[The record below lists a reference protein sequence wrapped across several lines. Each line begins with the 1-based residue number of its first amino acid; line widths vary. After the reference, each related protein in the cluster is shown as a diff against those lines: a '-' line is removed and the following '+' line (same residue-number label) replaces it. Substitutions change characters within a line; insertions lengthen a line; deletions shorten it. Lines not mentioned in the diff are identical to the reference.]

1 MDSRVRGNDKLTQ
14 YLVVHRLAFAASS
27 FYLLSMF
34 SPFRPVE
41 KELRGQ
47 VSGDNWFD
55 VEKRAEYSTAT
66 CMYKV
71 MPVGVVAPKSLEDV
85 QRVVR
90 LCAESDIAVIP
101 RGGASGLVGQA
112 VGFGVILDFT
122 KYMNRVA
129 GVSEGTSAV
138 TVEDGVV
145 PLRNL
150 PAYIAGLKKILDKY
164 SVAFTV
170 YGHAGMGHIHC
181 STFEEIATEA
191 GRERIERATQEVFDL
206 IIKLD
211 GVFSA
216 EHGDGFVRTPFL
228 EQAFGSEVYGIFKE
242 MKQTLDLQNIFNP
255 QKIVGRQDRVFLH
268 DLKYA

>member
-1 MDSRVRGNDKLTQ
+1 MSNES
-14 YLVVHRLAFAASS
+14 FACVLKTISP
-27 FYLLSMF
+27 LS
-34 SPFRPVE
+34 
-41 KELRGQ
+41 
-47 VSGDNWFD
+47 
-55 VEKRAEYSTAT
+55 RAEA
-66 CMYKV
+66 
-71 MPVGVVAPKSLEDV
+71 
-85 QRVVR
+85 
-90 LCAESDIAVIP
+90 
-101 RGGASGLVGQA
+101 ASGLVGQA

-129 GVSEGTSAV
+129 GFSEGTSAV

-216 EHGDGFVRTPFL
+216 EPENGV
-228 EQAFGSEVYGIFKE
+228 
-242 MKQTLDLQNIFNP
+242 P
-255 QKIVGRQDRVFLH
+255 QKLEILIVPGGDTTTRRLRLQLASLRAMGERLVEQFAPLEAVVQPYFQRRDFG
-268 DLKYA
+268 